1 MHSGAGKDGE
11 SSEKNMDETAGRGF
25 TNNGSRNRNRNT
37 SEGPGTGNDWKF
49 GGGGEI
55 KEMPLESAEEKTL
68 QETLKSPV
76 VNPAAE
82 TVISTEKSE
91 MTTAAEARQEEN
103 SIPKKKIKK
112 AAAKKTLAE
121 NGQTLLDVSKG
132 NITITENGAVG
143 GGLSANETELNPKGY
158 WITGTTSS
166 YSVKVERDVK
176 TDLTL
181 DNVNISC
188 TIDDCIN
195 VSHAYVTITLLGNNR
210 LYCNSSFTGSG
221 DFVHAGCALAKDGM
235 DGELTIQC
243 QKAEE
248 NGHKCDDTCGFLEA
262 TGSPAKYDVCGIGST
277 LRNVKNEGEAG
288 FANFTIRGGNINAT
302 GGIHSAGI
310 GAACST
316 EHYVGAYAKN
326 IRISGGNIK
335 AKGTSS
341 GAGIGGGYGTKVDG
355 LHITGGRVEAIG
367 GPYAPGIGAGVGA
380 GQQSMK
386 VNDLKISGGDTIV
399 IAVGDAESDMPGI
412 GSGAGQ
418 SYVTD
423 AAAVPDF
430 GYQGYI
436 QDGTSLTNYSFVE
449 GTPFK
454 EKKEINVG
462 KFYTKVYFGPF
473 RDANGI
479 EDSTKEQIGANHVI
493 SQTGGAPFTEE
504 QLKGLTMVT
513 GKQENGSDFPGDE
526 LTYVDKTQLDTVNEA
541 KTAGKTGEFPV
552 TFTTP
557 NGTTAT
563 ITVFMKDKGTDAA
576 DIHPERM
583 EPTIAADDYGTDSGG
598 DAFTEEDVQKLCDV
612 KGKNENGAT
621 YDQKDLKP
629 DTEQLAAINEV
640 KTVGRG
646 GKFDLTFN
654 SPTGKKATVEVI
666 LKAYDET
673 AEENGEIIK
682 GLNIIS
688 QTGGEAFT
696 EKQLKE
702 FSGVVAWDDKSV
714 SISRDDLIL
723 PDASQIQAVN
733 QAKTA
738 GEIGDF
744 PLTIT
749 TPKGTQ
755 ITIHVYLRDNGS
767 SRKEGEEISSIG
779 ANGFTKPTGGNLFTE
794 DEIKGLCKAM
804 GKDLYGNNEVPSADA
819 EQMKKINDAKD
830 NYRTGGFPLTFTL
843 KDGTKTTVI
852 VTLTGVHKV
861 IFDSDGGDYQPE
873 YQMVNGGEKAAEP
886 RAPKRDGYT
895 FNGWYYTDENGK
907 ETKWDFDKPV
917 NDSMKLTAKWDQVPK
932 EPVTEEKKPT
942 KKKTRQS
949 TEAKKQPPRKWKYR
963 EVAEGKSLRAV
974 KTGDERGMMWLLL
987 CLIGGSAVIFSLLIL
1002 KRKTK

>member
-1 MHSGAGKDGE
+1 MKKTWMKRLAAVSLIMAVGI
-11 SSEKNMDETAGRGF
+11 
-25 TNNGSRNRNRNT
+25 
-37 SEGPGTGNDWKF
+37 GTGIPLKAQEQEMTGNS

-55 KEMPLESAEEKTL
+55 KEMPPESAEEKTL

-76 VNPAAE
+76 VNPAPE

-112 AAAKKTLAE
+112 AAAKKSLAE

-158 WITGTTSS
+158 WITGKTSS
-166 YSVKVERDVK
+166 YRVTVNKDVR
-176 TDLTL
+176 TEVTL
-181 DNVNISC
+181 DNVDITVDSR
-188 TIDDCIN
+188 DCIN
-195 VSHAYVTITLLGNNR
+195 VSHAYVTIMLVGENR
-210 LYCNSSFTGSG
+210 LYCDCTTA
-221 DFVHAGCALAKDGM
+221 DFVDGGCALNKDGM
-235 DGELTIQC
+235 DGELVIKC
-243 QKAEE
+243 QNSDKD
-248 NGHKCDDTCGFLEA
+248 GHNCDDFCGSLN
-262 TGSPAKYDVCGIGST
+262 AKGNPDKLDICAIGSS
-277 LRNVKNEGEAG
+277 LRGTKKEGEAG
-288 FANFTIRGGNINAT
+288 FSNLTIEGGNIEVS
-302 GGIHSAGI
+302 GGGHSCGI
-310 GAACST
+310 GAACTT
-316 EHYVGAYAKN
+316 EHNSGGKGYAKN
-326 IRISGGNIK
+326 IRIYGGNIK
-335 AKGTSS
+335 ATGTAH
-341 GAGIGGGYGTKVDG
+341 GAGIGGGLGT
-355 LHITGGRVEAIG
+355 RVEGIYIYG
-367 GPYAPGIGAGVGA
+367 GKVEAKGGTNAPGIGTSKLASGYNN
-380 GQQSMK
+380 QSMK
-386 VNDLKISGGDTIV
+386 VNDIQIRGGDTIV
-399 IAVGDAESDMPGI
+399 IAIGDADTDMPGI
-412 GSGAGQ
+412 GSGGGA
-418 SYVTD
+418 SLVTTVT
-423 AAAVPDF
+423 ANPEF

-436 QDGTSLTNYSFVE
+436 QDGISLTDYSFVN

-454 EKKEINVG
+454 EKKEISVS

-479 EDSTKEQIGANHVI
+479 QDSTKEQIGANHVI

-513 GKQENGSDFPGDE
+513 GKQENGSDFPTAD
-526 LTYVDKTQLDTVNEA
+526 LVYVDKSQLDAVNEA
-541 KTAGKTGEFPV
+541 KAAGKTGEFPV

-563 ITVFMKDKGTDAA
+563 ITVFLKDKGTDAA
-576 DIHPERM
+576 DIHPDRM

-598 DAFTEEDVQKLCDV
+598 DAFTEEEVQKLCDV

-640 KTVGRG
+640 KTAGRG

-666 LKAYDET
+666 LKAYDEIT
-673 AEENGEIIK
+673 EENGEIIK

-688 QTGGEAFT
+688 QTGGDAFT
-696 EKQLKE
+696 DEQLKE
-702 FSGVVAWDDKSV
+702 FSGVVAWDDTAAPIV
-714 SISRDDLIL
+714 RADLVL
-723 PDASQIQAVN
+723 TDRSQIEEIN

-738 GEIGDF
+738 GKIGEYA
-744 PLTIT
+744 LTIA
-749 TPKGTQ
+749 TPNGTQ
-755 ITIHVYLRDNGS
+755 VTIHVYLRDQGS
-767 SRKEGEEISSIG
+767 SNKEGEEASSIG
-779 ANGFTKPTGGNLFTE
+779 ANGFTKPTGGKLFTD
-794 DEIKGLCKAM
+794 DEIKELCKAM
-804 GKDLYGNNEVPSADA
+804 GKDPYGNNEVPSADA

-917 NDSMKLTAKWDQVPK
+917 NDSMRLTAKWNQVPK

-987 CLIGGSAVIFSLLIL
+987 CLIGGSAVIFSVLIL